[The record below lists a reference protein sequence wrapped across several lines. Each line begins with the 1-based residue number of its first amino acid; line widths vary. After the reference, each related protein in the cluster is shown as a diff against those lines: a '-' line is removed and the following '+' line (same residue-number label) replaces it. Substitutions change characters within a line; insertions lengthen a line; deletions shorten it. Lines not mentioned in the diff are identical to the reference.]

1 MSLID
6 VAREFL
12 MAVKHEL
19 DPYTTRKGEVVQSG
33 QFEFTLLTPSH
44 IHFAKYGR
52 GPGRMPPVDP
62 LLKWVQDKGIQF
74 DGLTQEGTAWAIAK
88 SIEKRGTKNYVP
100 NAPNALDEALT
111 KHYRTF
117 GERMLN
123 AFAVEIQGEIFKDTP
138 PFPREIKFGI

>member
-19 DPYTTRKGEVVQSG
+19 DPSTTRKGEVIQSG

-44 IHFAKYGR
+44 IQFAKYGR

-62 LLKWVQDKGIQF
+62 LLKWVKGKGIQF
-74 DGLTQEGTAWAIAK
+74 DELTQEELHGLL
-88 SIEKRGTKNYVP
+88 RRVLKNVELRIMY
-100 NAPNALDEALT
+100 L
-111 KHYRTF
+111 
-117 GERMLN
+117 ML
-123 AFAVEIQGEIFKDTP
+123 P
-138 PFPREIKFGI
+138 MH